1 MDGILTSSGPSASSH
16 INYDSPSLLTTSGSM
31 CLFTETL
38 SFVGFHSFSEFG
50 FILIRELLSTAN
62 PPQCRPTYPLFCPP
76 LTPPPVLVPSKH
88 TVSTFSATS
97 AATSMC
103 PASRISNTTCPTLN
117 SRFPSKLLFLVFLF
131 IIPFISHPSKTVIF
145 FLVHPYSDIS
155 FSNLFLKFLA
165 IVTSFI
171 VNTV

>member
-16 INYDSPSLLTTSGSM
+16 INYDSPSLLTTSGST

-62 PPQCRPTYPLFCPP
+62 PPMPSHLPSVLSSPYTASSASPIQTYSFNLQRYISGN
-76 LTPPPVLVPSKH
+76 VHVPSLKDLQYNMPN
-88 TVSTFSATS
+88 TKFTLSFQTSFS
-97 AATSMC
+97 C
-103 PASRISNTTCPTLN
+103 VPFYNTIHQAPIQNCHL
-117 SRFPSKLLFLVFLF
+117 
-131 IIPFISHPSKTVIF
+131 

-155 FSNLFLKFLA
+155 FSNLFLKFLDYCYQLH
-165 IVTSFI
+165 S
-171 VNTV
+171 